1 MAPVLFG
8 SGTPTFDA
16 VTEPHRNV
24 ELIFVIHTS
33 NAIHLR
39 AGSCD
44 ERELATRPQGC
55 AIVACAPATRTAAE
69 SEAMS

>member
-24 ELIFVIHTS
+24 ELISVIHTS

-39 AGSCD
+39 A
-44 ERELATRPQGC
+44 RVVR
-55 AIVACAPATRTAAE
+55 
-69 SEAMS
+69 

>member
-1 MAPVLFG
+1 MGGADIVQQYLRANLIDQLSLHMAPVLFG

-24 ELIFVIHTS
+24 ELISVIHTS

-39 AGSCD
+39 A
-44 ERELATRPQGC
+44 RVVR
-55 AIVACAPATRTAAE
+55 
-69 SEAMS
+69 